1 MITTSRN
8 RIIQNRKT
16 SSSLQ
21 RTLNQII
28 TGFTIEQDID
38 YRTYKDQ
45 NNALL
50 ECDKEKWCES
60 KSIYNLFKDV
70 FTNSHSYLGCIF
82 KRKEYTENNISG
94 KSIEFTKL
102 EEAVSIKKPNAG
114 RSRYVGYL
122 DKLKFIE

>member
-1 MITTSRN
+1 MIITSRN
-8 RIIQNRKT
+8 KLIQKKKT

-28 TGFTIEQDID
+28 TGFTIEQDINFK
-38 YRTYKDQ
+38 TYKDQ

-50 ECDKEKWCES
+50 ECDKKKWCES
-60 KSIYNLFKDV
+60 ISIYHLIKDTI
-70 FTNSHSYLGCIF
+70 TNSHNYLSLIF
-82 KRKEYTENNISG
+82 KKKEYTSTTLST
-94 KSIEFTKL
+94 KSNGFNEL
-102 EEAVSIKKPNAG
+102 EEAVSIKKPYAG